1 MEENFSQAIEKTKS
15 IFHINEF
22 IKYFTFENIL
32 KIAISVVSVIIFYI
46 VYRLIKKFIRKKATT
61 KLEKNTAILVNKAI
75 SYIFYVLIGM
85 YILGL
90 FGINLKAIWGAAG
103 VAGLAIG
110 FAAQTSVSNFIS
122 GLFVLGEK
130 SMKIGDTIS
139 VSGTSGTVE
148 SVGLLSVK
156 IKTLDNQLVRIPNS
170 SIINSVLTNYSSYKT
185 TRQTFEINIS
195 YETDLQ
201 KAMQKIKEIALR
213 CPAVLHSPEP
223 QVFYD
228 SLIGSAKLKLIV
240 WLKNEDLIKVK
251 NDILTGIVKEL
262 RQENIKII

>member
-15 IFHINEF
+15 IFHTNEF

-46 VYRLIKKFIRKKATT
+46 IYRLIKNFIRKKATT
-61 KLEKNTAILVNKAI
+61 KLEKNTAVLVNKAI

-185 TRQTFEINIS
+185 TRQTFEIHIS
-195 YETDLQ
+195 YEADLQ

-223 QVFYD
+223 QVFTTR
-228 SLIGSAKLKLIV
+228 SVALQ
-240 WLKNEDLIKVK
+240 N
-251 NDILTGIVKEL
+251 
-262 RQENIKII
+262 

>member
-1 MEENFSQAIEKTKS
+1 
-15 IFHINEF
+15 
-22 IKYFTFENIL
+22 
-32 KIAISVVSVIIFYI
+32 
-46 VYRLIKKFIRKKATT
+46 
-61 KLEKNTAILVNKAI
+61 
-75 SYIFYVLIGM
+75 M

-139 VSGTSGTVE
+139 VSGTNGTVE

-185 TRQTFEINIS
+185 TRQTFEIHIS
-195 YETDLQ
+195 YEADLQ
-201 KAMQKIKEIALR
+201 KAMQKIKEIALS
-213 CPAVLHSPEP
+213 CPAVLPSPEP
-223 QVFYD
+223 QVFYNA
-228 SLIGSAKLKLIV
+228 LGGSAKLKLIV
-240 WLKNEDLIKVK
+240 WLKNEDLIQVK
-251 NDILTGIVKEL
+251 NNILTSIVKNL
-262 RQENIKII
+262 KQENIKIT

>member
-1 MEENFSQAIEKTKS
+1 MKS
-15 IFHINEF
+15 
-22 IKYFTFENIL
+22 
-32 KIAISVVSVIIFYI
+32 AISVVSVIIFYI

-61 KLEKNTAILVNKAI
+61 KLEKNTAVLVNKAI

-213 CPAVLHSPEP
+213 CPVVLHSPEP

-262 RQENIKII
+262 RQENIKIT

>member
-15 IFHINEF
+15 IFHIND
-22 IKYFTFENIL
+22 FTFENIL
-32 KIAISVVSVIIFYI
+32 KISISVVSVIIFYI

-61 KLEKNTAILVNKAI
+61 KLEKNTAVLVNKAI

-156 IKTLDNQLVRIPNS
+156 IKTQDNQLVRIPNS

-195 YETDLQ
+195 YEADLQ
-201 KAMQKIKEIALR
+201 KVMQKIKEIALR

-228 SLIGSAKLKLIV
+228 SLSDSAKLKLIV

-262 RQENIKII
+262 RQENIKIT

>member
-15 IFHINEF
+15 IFHTNEF

-32 KIAISVVSVIIFYI
+32 KIAISVVSIIIFYI

-61 KLEKNTAILVNKAI
+61 KLEKNTAVLVNKAI

-185 TRQTFEINIS
+185 TRQTFEIHIS
-195 YETDLQ
+195 YEADLQ

-213 CPAVLHSPEP
+213 CPAVLHSLEP

>member
-15 IFHINEF
+15 ILHTDEF

-61 KLEKNTAILVNKAI
+61 KLEKNTAVLVNKAI

-185 TRQTFEINIS
+185 TRQTFEIHIS
-195 YETDLQ
+195 YEADLQ
-201 KAMQKIKEIALR
+201 KALQKIKEIALR

-228 SLIGSAKLKLIV
+228 SLSDSAKLKLIV

-262 RQENIKII
+262 RQENIKIT

>member
-1 MEENFSQAIEKTKS
+1 M
-15 IFHINEF
+15 
-22 IKYFTFENIL
+22 

-61 KLEKNTAILVNKAI
+61 KLEKNTAVLVNKAI

-185 TRQTFEINIS
+185 TRQTFEIHIS
-195 YETDLQ
+195 YEADLQ

-213 CPAVLHSPEP
+213 CPAVLHFPEA

-262 RQENIKII
+262 RQENIKIT

>member
-15 IFHINEF
+15 IFHTNEF

-32 KIAISVVSVIIFYI
+32 KIAISVVSIIIFYI

-61 KLEKNTAILVNKAI
+61 KLEKNTAVLVNKAI

-185 TRQTFEINIS
+185 TRQTFEIHIS
-195 YETDLQ
+195 YEADLQ

-213 CPAVLHSPEP
+213 CPAVLHSLEP

-262 RQENIKII
+262 RQENIKIT

>member
-15 IFHINEF
+15 IFHTNEF

-46 VYRLIKKFIRKKATT
+46 IYRLIKNFIRKKATT
-61 KLEKNTAILVNKAI
+61 KLEKNTAVLVNKAI

-185 TRQTFEINIS
+185 TRQTFEIHIS
-195 YETDLQ
+195 YEADLQ

-213 CPAVLHSPEP
+213 CPAVLNSPEP

-262 RQENIKII
+262 RQENIKIT

>member
-15 IFHINEF
+15 IFHTDEF

-32 KIAISVVSVIIFYI
+32 KITISFVSIIIFYI
-46 VYRLIKKFIRKKATT
+46 VYRLIKKFIRKKAAA
-61 KLEKNTAILVNKAI
+61 KLEKNTAVLLNKAV
-75 SYIFYVLIGM
+75 SYIFYVLIGI

-139 VSGTSGTVE
+139 VSGTNGTVE

-156 IKTLDNQLVRIPNS
+156 IKTFDNQLVRIPNS

-185 TRQTFEINIS
+185 TRQTFEIHIS
-195 YETDLQ
+195 YEADLQ
-201 KAMQKIKEIALR
+201 KAMQRIKEIALG
-213 CPAVLHSPEP
+213 CPAVLQSPEP

-228 SLIGSAKLKLIV
+228 GLGGYAKLKLIV
-240 WLKNEDLIKVK
+240 WLKNEDLIQVK
-251 NDILTGIVKEL
+251 NCIFTGIVENF
-262 RQENIKII
+262 RQKKIEII

>member
-15 IFHINEF
+15 IFHTNEF

-46 VYRLIKKFIRKKATT
+46 IYRLIKNFIRKKATT
-61 KLEKNTAILVNKAI
+61 KLEKNTAVLVNKAI

-185 TRQTFEINIS
+185 TRQTFEIHIS
-195 YETDLQ
+195 YEADLQ

-240 WLKNEDLIKVK
+240 WLKNEDLIKLK

-262 RQENIKII
+262 RQENIKIT

>member
-1 MEENFSQAIEKTKS
+1 M
-15 IFHINEF
+15 
-22 IKYFTFENIL
+22 
-32 KIAISVVSVIIFYI
+32 KIAISVVSIIIFYI
-46 VYRLIKKFIRKKATT
+46 VYRLIKKFIRKKAAA
-61 KLEKNTAILVNKAI
+61 KLEKNTAVLVNKAI

-139 VSGTSGTVE
+139 VSGTNGTVE

-185 TRQTFEINIS
+185 TRQTFEIHIS
-195 YETDLQ
+195 YEADLQ
-201 KAMQKIKEIALR
+201 KAMQKIKEIALS
-213 CPAVLHSPEP
+213 CPAVLPSPEP
-223 QVFYD
+223 QVFYNA
-228 SLIGSAKLKLIV
+228 LGGSAKLKLIV
-240 WLKNEDLIKVK
+240 WLKNEDLIQVK
-251 NDILTGIVKEL
+251 NNILTSIVKNL
-262 RQENIKII
+262 KQENIKIT

>member
-15 IFHINEF
+15 IFHTNEF

-46 VYRLIKKFIRKKATT
+46 IYRLIKKFIRKKATT
-61 KLEKNTAILVNKAI
+61 KLEKNTAVLVNKAI

-185 TRQTFEINIS
+185 TRQTFEIHIS
-195 YETDLQ
+195 YEADLQ

-213 CPAVLHSPEP
+213 CPSVLHSPEP

>member
-15 IFHINEF
+15 IFHTNEF

-32 KIAISVVSVIIFYI
+32 KIAISVVSIIIFYI
-46 VYRLIKKFIRKKATT
+46 VYRLIKKFIRKKTTT
-61 KLEKNTAILVNKAI
+61 KLEKNTAVLVNKAI

-195 YETDLQ
+195 YEADLQ

-228 SLIGSAKLKLIV
+228 SLSDSAKLKLIV

-262 RQENIKII
+262 RQENIKIT